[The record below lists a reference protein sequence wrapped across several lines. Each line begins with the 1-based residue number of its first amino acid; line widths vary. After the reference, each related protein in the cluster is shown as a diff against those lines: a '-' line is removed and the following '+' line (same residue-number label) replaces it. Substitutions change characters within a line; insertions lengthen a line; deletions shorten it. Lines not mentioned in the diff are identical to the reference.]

1 MIGIIGAMDVEVQLL
16 KEALQN
22 PQTYVFSGMDFTVG
36 ELDGC
41 DVVAAK
47 CGVGKVFA
55 ALCAQ
60 TMILKFFPEAIIN
73 TGTAGTLIE
82 KLSVG
87 DVAVSENVMQH
98 DMDTSALGD
107 PKYMV
112 SGVNRI
118 YFPADETLKNA
129 VCESAREEGLR
140 VLTGTIASG
149 DRFVASR
156 EEKKNL
162 HRESGAVACEMEG
175 GAIGQVC
182 FVNQVPF
189 VVIRAI
195 SDGFDDAEVDYM
207 TFVRSAAERSAR
219 VVRKTVGRLKGGSL

>member
-36 ELDGC
+36 RLDGC

-55 ALCAQ
+55 ALCTQ
-60 TMILKFFPEAIIN
+60 TMILKFSPEAIIN

-129 VCESAREEGLR
+129 VLEIAREEGLR

-162 HRESGAVACEMEG
+162 HRESGAAACEMEG

-195 SDGFDDAEVDYM
+195 SDGFDDAVVDYM
-207 TFVRSAAERSAR
+207 TFVRNAAERSAR